1 MPREIVWAK
10 PALEEL
16 GEELAY
22 IRYADPEAAQAL
34 YDEIMRQ
41 LSLVLE
47 QPELGTQLLLQK
59 QRLRVLV
66 PHKTFKLLYR
76 VEPDS
81 IHVVAFLHTRR
92 NLKRAFKSRT
102 R

>member
-34 YDEIMRQ
+34 YDEVMRQ
-41 LSLVLE
+41 LDLVLD
-47 QPELGTQLLLQK
+47 QPELGSAVVLQK
-59 QRLRVLV
+59 KAL
-66 PHKTFKLLYR
+66 PHACSPQKLQIT
-76 VEPDS
+76 VS
-81 IHVVAFLHTRR
+81 Q
-92 NLKRAFKSRT
+92 
-102 R
+102 

>member
-16 GEELAY
+16 GEELAF

-34 YDEIMRQ
+34 YDEVMRQ
-41 LSLVLE
+41 LGLVLE

-59 QRLRVLV
+59 QRLRVIV

-76 VEPDS
+76 VQPDS
-81 IHVVAFLHTRR
+81 IQIVAFLHTRR
-92 NLKRAFKSRT
+92 DLKRAFKSRS

>member
-34 YDEIMRQ
+34 YDEVMRQ
-41 LSLVLE
+41 LDLVLD
-47 QPELGTQLLLQK
+47 QPELGSAVVLDK
-59 QRLRVLV
+59 KRFRMLV
-66 PHKTFKLLYR
+66 PHKTYKLLYCS
-76 VEPDS
+76 EGNS
-81 IHVVAFLHTRR
+81 IHIVAFLHTRR
-92 NLKRAFKSRT
+92 ELKRAFKSRV

>member
-1 MPREIVWAK
+1 MPREIVWSK

-16 GEELAY
+16 GEELAH
-22 IRYADPEAAQAL
+22 IRYADPGAAQAL

-76 VEPDS
+76 VEPDF
-81 IHVVAFLHTRR
+81 IQVVAFLHTRR